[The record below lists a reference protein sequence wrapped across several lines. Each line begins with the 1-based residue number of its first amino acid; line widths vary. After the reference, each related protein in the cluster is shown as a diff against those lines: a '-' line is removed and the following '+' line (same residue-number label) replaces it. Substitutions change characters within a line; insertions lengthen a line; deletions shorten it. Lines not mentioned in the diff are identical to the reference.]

1 MRPPPS
7 GLRAGLGA
15 EPTKRPLVDWVFDGV
30 ADRYDLGN
38 DLMSLGW
45 HTTWKERLVHLA
57 GPRPGERALD
67 LATGTGDVA
76 FAIARRTAPGEVVGL
91 DLNPAML
98 AIARRKHPPELA
110 HLRFLEGDATALPF
124 PDEHFDLV
132 TIGYAGRGFPSWE
145 RVLAEV
151 WRVLR
156 PGGRFVNLDF
166 ARPPNRTWDRLYRG
180 WMTVSGAVLGTVL
193 HGHPKIYV
201 YIPESMRAYPGQR
214 WLDAR
219 MKDQGFATR
228 LVETR
233 ACLMA
238 YNVGVKPPRS
248 GA

>member
-1 MRPPPS
+1 MRRAPAD
-7 GLRAGLGA
+7 LRASLGDEA
-15 EPTKRPLVDWVFDGV
+15 TKRPLVDWVFDGV

-45 HTTWKERLVHLA
+45 HAKWKDRLVHLA
-57 GPRPGERALD
+57 GPRPGERVLD

-76 FAIARRTAPGEVVGL
+76 IAVARRCAPGQVVGV
-91 DLNPAML
+91 DLNESML
-98 AIARRKHPPELA
+98 RLARKKHPPDVTN
-110 HLRFLEGDATALPF
+110 LEWQVGDATALPF
-124 PDEHFDLV
+124 PDASFDLV

-166 ARPPNRTWDRLYRG
+166 ARPPNRTWDRVVRG

-201 YIPESMRAYPGQR
+201 YIPESLRAYPGQR

-219 MKDQGFATR
+219 MQDQGFVTR

-233 ACLMA
+233 GCLMA
-238 YNVGVKPPRS
+238 FNVGIKPP
-248 GA
+248 

>member
-7 GLRAGLGA
+7 PLRSGLGA

-45 HTTWKERLVHLA
+45 HTTWKERLVDLA
-57 GPRPGERALD
+57 GPRPGERVLD

-76 FAIARRTAPGEVVGL
+76 FLLAPRCAPGEVVAA

-98 AIARRKHPPELA
+98 AHARRKCPPELTSITFVEA
-110 HLRFLEGDATALPF
+110 DATSLPF
-124 PDEHFDLV
+124 PDASFDLV
-132 TIGYAGRGFPSWE
+132 TVGYAGRGFPSWPA
-145 RVLAEV
+145 VLAEV
-151 WRVLR
+151 WRVLK

-166 ARPPNRTWDRLYRG
+166 ARPPNRAWDRVVRG

-219 MKDQGFATR
+219 MKDQGFVTR

-233 ACLMA
+233 GCLMA
-238 YNVGVKPPRS
+238 YNVGIKPPR
-248 GA
+248 AP